1 MNFCLLAPCAVSWKK
16 LIFWA
21 SMCSSSSWP
30 KKWHQF
36 SPVKTCLKHL
46 KVKKWENPHLSCH
59 LSSGGAGGGGGGGGG
74 QGLLDWVDSVQT
86 AQSDV
91 IAWSVVIVA
100 LFHTLLHAQIKIIIP
115 GLFWLD
121 RFLRMLQSYF
131 PPFVDQIIW
140 ATGLLVHVGPE
151 CLWVAPWLKKCY
163 GTILT
168 FGQRADP
175 PF

>member
-59 LSSGGAGGGGGGGGG
+59 LSSGGAAGGGGGGGGG

-91 IAWSVVIVA
+91 IAWSVVIVCVCV
-100 LFHTLLHAQIKIIIP
+100 HYQTWPLLIGPLLEDAAVV
-115 GLFWLD
+115 LSTFCSSDYL
-121 RFLRMLQSYF
+121 SN
-131 PPFVDQIIW
+131 W
-140 ATGLLVHVGPE
+140 APCACGARVP
-151 CLWVAPWLKKCY
+151 VAPWLKKCY